1 MYGWWYTHYI
11 SLYQVIFPIKYPKS
25 WWAHWFI
32 PPNHPKVACHRKSL
46 RSTPHSA
53 ATSFGMASAA
63 VHGGRRWRWLDW
75 WGGDV
80 PAFLGLGLSWF
91 ILVYLG
97 LSWFI
102 LVYLGLS
109 WFILVYLGLS
119 WFLGTRSS
127 SITSFGCFFT
137 WISLELPWNWSG
149 DFIEPSRHLGGIWSP
164 NWRETTSP

>member
-1 MYGWWYTHYI
+1 MA
-11 SLYQVIFPIKYPKS
+11 LV
-25 WWAHWFI
+25 
-32 PPNHPKVACHRKSL
+32 V
-46 RSTPHSA
+46 
-53 ATSFGMASAA
+53 GM
-63 VHGGRRWRWLDW
+63 VL

-80 PAFLGLGLSWF
+80 PALG
-91 ILVYLG
+91 LG

-137 WISLELPWNWSG
+137 WISLELRWK
-149 DFIEPSRHLGGIWSP
+149 
-164 NWRETTSP
+164 